1 MLYIATFLIFIAILL
16 MFSSIINRMTAS
28 KRKIENRMTYIEGI
42 DKVNVEVNNRAFGE
56 RVIVPMFTNLGRRVM
71 ALSPDSITKQRK
83 ALFERAGFLKTS
95 SYERIIAR
103 RWLTT
108 LVLTL
113 SVCLLLSLIHVPAAG
128 IFVIAF
134 WVIGFTQI
142 IYRFTTRAAVEK
154 RSSSIVKALP
164 YTLDLI
170 TVSVEA
176 GLSLDGAIGRI
187 VLTIPGPLS
196 EEFAKTLKEMRM
208 GIDKKNALRN
218 MASRCDVRD
227 LSVLVNALIQADE
240 LGVSLGKVLRIEG
253 AQLREKR
260 KQAAKEKA
268 MKAPIKILFPMMIFI
283 FPAIFVIILGPAVIQ
298 IIEMFK

>member
-1 MLYIATFLIFIAILL
+1 MLYIATFSIFIAILL
-16 MFSSIINRMTAS
+16 ITYSVISRMTAS
-28 KRKIENRMTYIEGI
+28 KRKIENRIAYIEGI
-42 DKVNVEVNNRAFGE
+42 DKTNIVIDNRAFGD
-56 RVIVPMFTNLGRRVM
+56 RVVIPIFTNIGRRVM
-71 ALSPDSITKQRK
+71 ALSPESITKQRR

-108 LVLTL
+108 LVLTMTAI
-113 SVCLLLSLIHVPAAG
+113 LLMSIIRIPVSG
-128 IFVIAF
+128 IFIIAI
-134 WVIGFTQI
+134 WVVGFTQI
-142 IYRFTTRAAVEK
+142 VYRFTTKAAVEK
-154 RSSSIVKALP
+154 RSASIVKSLP

-208 GIDKKNALRN
+208 GIDKKNSLRN
-218 MASRCDVRD
+218 MANRCDVRD

-298 IIEMFK
+298 IVATFK

>member
-16 MFSSIINRMTAS
+16 MFSSIFNRLTAS
-28 KRKIENRMTYIEGI
+28 KRKIENRMNYIEGI
-42 DKVNVEVNNRAFGE
+42 DKANIEVDNRAFGE
-56 RVIVPMFTNLGRRVM
+56 RVIVPMFTNIGRRVM
-71 ALSPDSITKQRK
+71 SLSPDSITKQRR

-113 SVCLLLSLIHVPAAG
+113 SVCLLLTLIHVPAAG

-142 IYRFTTRAAVEK
+142 VYRFTTKAAVER

-196 EEFAKTLKEMRM
+196 EEFSKTLKEMRM
-208 GIDKKNALRN
+208 GIDKKHALRN

-260 KQAAKEKA
+260 KQTAKEKA